1 MATIFDFLNADYL
14 AAYWDT
20 LQREKAPYF
29 FQDMFPNDKKLGIDL
44 NYIKGKSG
52 LPVVLNISAF
62 DVKAIPRERIGFEK
76 LSAEMPFFKES
87 MYIDEKLRQ
96 ELNLVLQT
104 GNQMYIDTIMNRIF
118 ADEAQLLE
126 SASVTRERM
135 RAMVMTT
142 GAISM
147 ASNGQSYT
155 YDYQMPN
162 NHKFTSTTFNTQDFD
177 IAGYLNDVCDL
188 IETETGVRP
197 ANVVVS
203 RSQWNKIKANKFM
216 AKNIYVLTNGT
227 GTIND
232 AIVKDYLEN
241 NTELKFYIYTKKYV
255 NEAKQAVNFI
265 PDDLLVLYPDG
276 KLGKTWFGTTPEE
289 SDLMSSNVAD
299 VKIVDTG
306 VAIKII
312 KEADPVNAQTVVS
325 MICLPSFE
333 EVDKIA
339 LIDTSAQ

>member
-29 FQDMFPNDKKLGIDL
+29 FEKMFPADKKLGIDL

-52 LPVVLNISAF
+52 IPVTLKISAF
-62 DVKAIPRERIGFEK
+62 DVKAIPRERIGFQT
-76 LSAEMPFFKES
+76 LTAEMPFFKES
-87 MYIDEKLRQ
+87 AYIDEKLRQ

-118 ADEAQLLE
+118 ADSAQLLE
-126 SASVTRERM
+126 SATVTRERM
-135 RAMVMTT
+135 RAMAMTT

-162 NHKFTSTTFNTQDFD
+162 SHKFTAPSFNTEDFD
-177 IAGYLNDVCDL
+177 IADYLNDICDL
-188 IETETGVRP
+188 IDTDTGVRP
-197 ANVVVS
+197 TNVVLS
-203 RSQWNKIKANKFM
+203 RSQWNKIKNNKFM
-216 AKNIYVLTNGT
+216 AKNIYVMTNGV

-232 AIVKDYLEN
+232 RIAKQYLED
-241 NTELKFYIYTKKYV
+241 NTGLKFEIYSKKYQ
-255 NEAKQAVNFI
+255 NEEGQVINFI

-276 KLGKTWFGTTPEE
+276 NLGKTWFGTTPEE
-289 SDLMSSNVAD
+289 SDLMASPNVAD

-333 EVDKIA
+333 MVDRIA
-339 LIDTSAQ
+339 LIDTSV